1 MSSGEEPGSRPPKS
15 GLGAP
20 VARITMDPA
29 TVEATRAVLDRLGE
43 ECPDYGFET
52 HLPRVAVLS
61 PELPESLPTILG
73 RLGLPHRPNAGIVLS
88 GLPVD
93 FTRLGPTP
101 LTHESVEYTDE
112 VRRASGLLYLIAS
125 L

>member
-29 TVEATRAVLDRLGE
+29 TVEATRAVRDRLVE
-43 ECPDYGFET
+43 ECPDYGFEA

-61 PELPESLPTILG
+61 HELPESLRTILVSL
-73 RLGLPHRPNAGIVLS
+73 RLLNRPNAGIVLS

-93 FTRLGPTP
+93 FTRVRPTP
-101 LTHESVEYTDE
+101 L
-112 VRRASGLLYLIAS
+112 
-125 L
+125 